1 MALHA
6 FESIVRRRR
15 RGQAGDLRDA
25 SVRAEPQIAGEAE
38 LRIDLDDVRKLGE
51 FLPRGFIER
60 GRRRGRLRQAPAAG
74 ETSAALC
81 GRSERV
87 SWPHQHA
94 IEKAGALQPTVDQ
107 LLQSDAEREHGH

>member
-1 MALHA
+1 MPSSPS
-6 FESIVRRRR
+6 FEDADEGKLAICATRPFGPNRR
-15 RGQAGDLRDA
+15 
-25 SVRAEPQIAGEAE
+25 SAGEAE

-107 LLQSDAEREHGH
+107 LLQSDTEREHGH